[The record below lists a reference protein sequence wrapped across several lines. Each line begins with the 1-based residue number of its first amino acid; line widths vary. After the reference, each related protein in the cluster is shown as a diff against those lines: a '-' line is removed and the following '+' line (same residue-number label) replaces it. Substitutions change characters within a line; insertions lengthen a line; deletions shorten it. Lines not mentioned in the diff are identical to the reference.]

1 MLNNKLE
8 ELMNNYNYL
17 LEAVKNN
24 QITPD
29 DAVKTLESLS
39 VVDEAGKIWKINL
52 YGEYIAGNPGSEL
65 VKEDPYNFNNN
76 PYNFNNNIESE
87 TNYNIPPE
95 ANSIKLYG
103 DISNKKKTSIKKERI
118 KGNIFLLRKLR
129 TPLIVI
135 TCILVVFVFYS
146 KSDSRKINDN
156 ILSTDNKEISLN
168 DIVNNSNETI
178 IEIEEEAD
186 SKIYKKDNQDNVIID
201 ENDISN
207 KKNIKYIE
215 KIFIDISKNINKFKS
230 SDESVEQIYLR
241 RAQIEGYLSVG
252 LKLSVDKI
260 IKSEDKYLYFIS
272 VKLDD
277 KIVLTGKGELFGYNK
292 NESNF
297 IIGWPEFK
305 REK

>member
-52 YGEYIAGNPGSEL
+52 YGEYIAGKPGSEL
-65 VKEDPYNFNNN
+65 VKEDPYNFNTNS
-76 PYNFNNNIESE
+76 IETE

-103 DISNKKKTSIKKERI
+103 DISNKKKTSFKKERI

-129 TPLIVI
+129 TPLIFF
-135 TCILVVFVFYS
+135 TCIVVIFVFYS
-146 KSDSRKINDN
+146 KSDSRQVDGKN

-168 DIVNNSNETI
+168 DIVNNSNERI

-186 SKIYKKDNQDNVIID
+186 IKIDKNDNVDNVISD

-252 LKLSVDKI
+252 FKLSVDKI